1 MNTTIYEDRAR
12 ELVSEILQIIEA
24 KGLNLES
31 ALEEAGISKKS
42 ANHFVRNKGV
52 PSLSEFIAL
61 CQISGIQFHLPS
73 IETPNTAM

>member
-31 ALEEAGISKKS
+31 ALEEAGISQES
-42 ANHFVRNKGV
+42 ANHFIRNKGV